1 MEKSQDLLVAS
12 GVYAALATPRLR
24 GKVEPDTAAFLEY
37 SDRVTNGGVNGLVFF
52 GATGDFVHFVPN
64 DRMRTASL
72 GIKRSRVPV
81 LVNVSHSTLSGTLE
95 LGRQAVDIGAAGVLV
110 MPPYFYRY
118 EDGDIAR
125 FFDEF
130 LRVMGGTIPLYLY
143 NLPLFTNS
151 ISPKLANKLLATGAF
166 TGIKDSSGDWSN
178 FEELR
183 RLRKEHHFQL
193 MVGNELIYVRALS
206 QGADGIVSG
215 VAAALPEL
223 PVAMNRAVQSDDLA
237 GGQRL
242 AVYMN
247 DFMDWAAKF
256 PATVAIKQAA
266 ELRGW
271 MKVEPA
277 VPLGEK
283 ASAEMREFCK
293 WFEGWLPATLAACSS
308 TIGMRT

>member
-12 GVYAALATPRLR
+12 GVYAALATPRLH
-24 GKVEPDTAAFLEY
+24 GKVEPDAAAFLDY
-37 SDRVTNGGVNGLVFF
+37 IDRVVNGGVNGLVFF
-52 GATGDFVHFVPN
+52 GSTGEFVHFVPD

-81 LVNVSHSTLSGTLE
+81 LVNVSHSTLAGTLE
-95 LGRQAVDIGAAGVLV
+95 LGRHAVDIGAAGVLV

-118 EDGDIAR
+118 DDGEIAR

-130 LRVMGGTIPLYLY
+130 LGVMGGTVSLYLY
-143 NLPLFTNS
+143 DLPRFTNP
-151 ISPKLANKLLATGAF
+151 ISQELAGRLLAAGAF
-166 TGIKDSSGDWSN
+166 AGIKDSSGDWGN

-183 RLRKEHHFQL
+183 RLRKEHRFQL
-193 MVGNELIYVRALS
+193 MIGNELIYVRALS

-223 PVAMNRAVQSDDLA
+223 PVAMNRAKESADLA
-237 GGQRL
+237 GFQNL

-247 DFMDWAAKF
+247 DFMAWVAKF
-256 PATVAIKQAA
+256 PAPIVVKQTA

-271 MKVEPA
+271 MKADPF

-283 ASAEMREFCK
+283 AGAEMLAFCK
-293 WFEGWLPATLAACSS
+293 WFEEWLPSALAACSS
-308 TIGMRT
+308 TIGVRT

>member
-1 MEKSQDLLVAS
+1 MEKSRDLVAAA
-12 GVYAALATPRLR
+12 GVYAALATPCLH
-24 GKVEPDTAAFLEY
+24 GKVEPDTAAFLDY
-37 SDRVTNGGVNGLVFF
+37 IDHVVNGGVNGLVFF
-52 GATGDFVHFVPN
+52 GATGEFVHFVPS

-95 LGRQAVDIGAAGVLV
+95 LGRQAVDIGAAGALL

-118 EDGDIAR
+118 EDGEIAR

-130 LRVMGGTIPLYLY
+130 LQVMEGTISIYLY
-143 NLPLFTNS
+143 DLPIFTNP
-151 ISPKLANKLLATGAF
+151 ISPKLAGYLLAAGAF
-166 TGIKDSSGDWSN
+166 AGIKDSSGDWGN

-183 RLRKEHHFQL
+183 RLRKQHRFQL
-193 MVGNELIYVRALS
+193 MIGNELIYMQALS
-206 QGADGIVSG
+206 EGADGIVSG

-223 PVAMNRAVQSDDLA
+223 PVAMNRAKESADLE
-237 GGQRL
+237 GFQNL

-247 DFMDWAAKF
+247 DFMEWAAKF

-277 VPLGEK
+277 VPLGQK
-283 ASAEMREFCK
+283 TGAEMREFCK
-293 WFEGWLPATLAACSS
+293 WFEGWLPNALAACSS
-308 TIGMRT
+308 AIGVRT